1 MSIVRN
7 VHQRAIAA
15 PPTQVGRLLDT
26 LASTADRL
34 WPHERWPPLKLNRPL
49 GVGAAGGHG
58 PIRYTVEAH
67 EPGECV
73 VFRFTGPPGFDGT
86 HRYEIEPQGAGTL
99 LRHVIEMRAHG
110 TALLTWPLLYRPLH
124 DALMEDSL
132 SKAEATLAGE
142 PTTGSGIEV
151 GIRAAP
157 SWETEALGVP
167 RKLDVPRN
175 RIMSECR
182 SHSGRTK
189 SWPTA

>member
-58 PIRYTVEAH
+58 PIRYTVEAY
-67 EPGECV
+67 EPGERV

-132 SKAEATLAGE
+132 SKAEATLAE
-142 PTTGSGIEV
+142 KPTTGPGW
-151 GIRAAP
+151 
-157 SWETEALGVP
+157 SWYVRGLRWGFARLRRGR
-167 RKLDVPRN
+167 RKR
-175 RIMSECR
+175 
-182 SHSGRTK
+182 
-189 SWPTA
+189 